1 MRKRETEHSFCLT
14 SLIKAAPETGYK
26 LSMQVVT
33 HSHEPRTPQF
43 VNVEKKRVLGI
54 LQKSLTVPCKMLLHR
69 LLWVSLRISLFSFS
83 VTLQF
88 SLQVFSFPS
97 WHIMIQQTL
106 ELPNKHRWINCANM
120 TYK

>member
-43 VNVEKKRVLGI
+43 VNVEKK
-54 LQKSLTVPCKMLLHR
+54 KS
-69 LLWVSLRISLFSFS
+69 
-83 VTLQF
+83 
-88 SLQVFSFPS
+88 S
-97 WHIMIQQTL
+97 WHSSEITDSAM
-106 ELPNKHRWINCANM
+106 
-120 TYK
+120 